1 MEQDQQIVLEARA
14 CPSPLFSTA
23 CHSLSLFSTGYVIFL
38 EEAEL
43 LKREPRNGSV
53 GIDLSTVPRVKGV
66 TIR

>member
-1 MEQDQQIVLEARA
+1 M
-14 CPSPLFSTA
+14 
-23 CHSLSLFSTGYVIFL
+23 FL

-53 GIDLSTVPRVKGV
+53 GIDLSTVKGA